1 MGKQIPSAI
10 IFQGKTRVIS
20 QETFN
25 IVMLWTKLVLHW
37 SVYTEACI
45 VCKTDE
51 ILLVLSRE
59 LLRLQP
65 RNYSVLAAGPQ
76 DRQVPIT
83 ESSGGSSRNDESYD
97 YVAWYTAV
105 SWNKWDCLIWKRPAN
120 NFQLCNRLLWKE
132 RVKTI
137 FFVSLANTVKGI

>member
-1 MGKQIPSAI
+1 MGKQILSAVT
-10 IFQGKTRVIS
+10 FQGKTRVIS

-25 IVMLWTKLVLHW
+25 IMMLWTKLVLYR

-51 ILLVLSRE
+51 ILLVLSAE

-65 RNYSVLAAGPQ
+65 RNCSVWAAGLQ
-76 DRQVPIT
+76 ERQVPIT

-105 SWNKWDCLIWKRPAN
+105 SWNKLDSLIWKRPAN

-132 RVKTI
+132 RVKPI
-137 FFVSLANTVKGI
+137 FLCLWQTQ